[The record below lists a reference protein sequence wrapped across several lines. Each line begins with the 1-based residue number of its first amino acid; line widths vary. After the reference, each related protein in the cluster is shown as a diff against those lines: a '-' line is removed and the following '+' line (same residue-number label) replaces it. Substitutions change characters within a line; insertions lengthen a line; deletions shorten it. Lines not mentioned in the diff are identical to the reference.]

1 MLSIIR
7 GLPALQP
14 DQHHQVQG
22 KHHHQQ
28 VHESTTI
35 IRGLPEE
42 LVLSNLTSIIR
53 YKVSTITNKY
63 MSQLP

>member
-1 MLSIIR
+1 M
-7 GLPALQP
+7 
-14 DQHHQVQG
+14 
-22 KHHHQQ
+22 
-28 VHESTTI
+28 
-35 IRGLPEE
+35 RGLPEE